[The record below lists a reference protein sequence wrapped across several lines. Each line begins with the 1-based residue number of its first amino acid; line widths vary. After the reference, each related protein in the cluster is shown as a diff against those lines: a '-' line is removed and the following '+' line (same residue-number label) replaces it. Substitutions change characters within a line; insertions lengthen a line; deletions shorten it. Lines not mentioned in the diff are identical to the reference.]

1 MKRISY
7 IFILICCLLPVSL
20 LAQQTVNMPSVDGE
34 EKNVTVTA
42 PITFYDAGGE
52 TGNNIY
58 TESGRKNQNSFRDHR
73 PERRC
78 HNGTFRRS
86 KSS

>member
-42 PITFYDAGGE
+42 PITFYDGE
-52 TGNNIY
+52 G
-58 TESGRKNQNSFRDHR
+58 Q
-73 PERRC
+73 
-78 HNGTFRRS
+78 
-86 KSS
+86 

>member
-20 LAQQTVNMPSVDGE
+20 LAQQTVKMPSVDGE

-42 PITFYDAGGE
+42 PITFYDGGDE
-52 TGNNIY
+52 TGDIPTYNITGINY
-58 TESGRKNQNSFRDHR
+58 SIG
-73 PERRC
+73 
-78 HNGTFRRS
+78 
-86 KSS
+86 